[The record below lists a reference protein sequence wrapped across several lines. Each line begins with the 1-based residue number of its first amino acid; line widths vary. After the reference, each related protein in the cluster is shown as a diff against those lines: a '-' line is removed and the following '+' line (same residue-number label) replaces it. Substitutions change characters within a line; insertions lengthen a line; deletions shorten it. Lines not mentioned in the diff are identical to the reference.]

1 MIITR
6 QTIAKWKDWGK
17 NDSQVLFMDLLKKK
31 KKKVL
36 FMENINNSIMEK
48 TFIFLSFFSTSI
60 NNTWP

>member
-17 NDSQVLFMDLLKKK
+17 NDSQ
-31 KKKVL
+31 VL

>member
-31 KKKVL
+31 KKKK
-36 FMENINNSIMEK
+36 SIVYGK
-48 TFIFLSFFSTSI
+48 Y
-60 NNTWP
+60 